1 MNKEKRRRVVG
12 LLIFLWPGYVYPVL
26 ILPILIWPSLTEWV
40 WLDSFVDFM
49 MLDLQP
55 GGYEILRSNSSHEF
69 AQLFFRIHSVT
80 LIFFLFVYFASLL
93 GWILVAASGYFRTI
107 DLKGKLHDSI
117 PDIKSMILV
126 HAVFLSFLVS
136 QIFFPYLMDDDGLNS
151 SNHIGLTTFWGVSA
165 LNAILQFWWAT
176 IILSHIMIK
185 YNDYAKQQ

>member
-12 LLIFLWPGYVYPVL
+12 LLILLWPGYVYPVL
-26 ILPILIWPSLTEWV
+26 T
-40 WLDSFVDFM
+40 
-49 MLDLQP
+49 

-69 AQLFFRIHSVT
+69 AQLFYRLHSVT

-93 GWILVAASGYFRTI
+93 GWILAAASGYFRTI
-107 DLKGKLHDSI
+107 DLKGKLRDSI
-117 PDIKSMILV
+117 PDIKSLILV
-126 HAVFLSFLVS
+126 HAVLLSFLAA

-151 SNHIGLTTFWGVSA
+151 SNHIGLTTLLVVSA

-176 IILSHIMIK
+176 VILSLIMIK